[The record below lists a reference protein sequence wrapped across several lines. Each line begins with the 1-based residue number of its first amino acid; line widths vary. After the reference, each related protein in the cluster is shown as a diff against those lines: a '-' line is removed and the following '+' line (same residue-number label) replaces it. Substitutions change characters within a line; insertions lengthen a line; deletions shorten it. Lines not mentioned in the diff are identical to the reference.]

1 MRGPK
6 GPARRPRWTVTPSD
20 VRGPPGVW
28 RVDPE
33 AIWKPFTG
41 RPDLLSPFDR
51 PVHDRARALELF
63 DFERTLEMYK
73 AAAKRRWGHVAL
85 PVLHHEIGELVSW
98 LGRRAR

>member
-1 MRGPK
+1 MIATLLSSLAMYVPLEEIHY
-6 GPARRPRWTVTPSD
+6 
-20 VRGPPGVW
+20 PPGVW

-63 DFERTLEMYK
+63 DFERTLEMYE
-73 AAAKRRWGHVAL
+73 AAVKRRWGYVAL
-85 PVLHHEIGELVSW
+85 PVLHHEIGELASW